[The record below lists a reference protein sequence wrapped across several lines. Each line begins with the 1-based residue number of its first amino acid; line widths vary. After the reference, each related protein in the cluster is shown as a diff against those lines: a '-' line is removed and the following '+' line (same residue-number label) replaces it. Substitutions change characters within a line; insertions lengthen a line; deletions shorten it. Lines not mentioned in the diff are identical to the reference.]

1 MDEQKRHRQRAVE
14 ITRDELGLHIMGL
27 LQLCVR
33 LNHALFTLSHLTSP
47 SFVKSLIQ
55 RRTRL
60 TSTRDD
66 GKNGSFDVSGS

>member
-33 LNHALFTLSHLTSP
+33 L
-47 SFVKSLIQ
+47 
-55 RRTRL
+55 
-60 TSTRDD
+60 
-66 GKNGSFDVSGS
+66 